1 MLKRMLKLYAVVGA
15 LALPFGI
22 ASAADQ
28 TRTQD
33 NLQTRERLTTQDSDQ
48 IYGSQLMTKQ
58 ERIQYRSRL
67 RTAKTA
73 QEREQI
79 RMEHHEQMQARARER
94 GLTLPDMPPAVGGGM
109 GPGGGGG
116 MAPGGGMGGGM
127 GPGGGMGGG
136 GRR

>member
-1 MLKRMLKLYAVVGA
+1 MLKRMLNLCAVAGA

-28 TRTQD
+28 TQTQD
-33 NLQTRERLTTQDSDQ
+33 KLQTQERLTTQGREQ
-48 IYGSQLMTKQ
+48 IYGSQLMTKE
-58 ERIQYRSRL
+58 ERITYRTRM

-94 GLTLPDMPPAVGGGM
+94 GMTLPDMPPAMGGGM
-109 GPGGGGG
+109 GPGG
-116 MAPGGGMGGGM
+116 GGGM

-136 GRR
+136 MGGGGRR